1 MDIAKAI
8 FCRLLALRSSMLSKS
23 SQPAQR
29 CRRVSIAT
37 SPYQVNE
44 QAKAANPTGRIP
56 SLIRADGPTLY
67 DSRVITRYL
76 DAKAAAGMYPEARL
90 WDVLTVEATGDSMMD
105 SAVSMSYELRLR
117 PQEKVSSE
125 WTDAQWSKVMG
136 GCDALQSQW
145 MDLLNGPLT
154 MAHISIACALGYL
167 DLRSLKAPQDRCIRV
182 SCGQKA
188 EMMAFERALPRAL
201 ACCTEI

>member
-1 MDIAKAI
+1 MKLIMAEASPFARKV
-8 FCRLLALRSSMLSKS
+8 RVLLRETNKLKD
-23 SQPAQR
+23 
-29 CRRVSIAT
+29 VEEISIAT
-37 SPYQVNE
+37 SPFQVNE
-44 QAKAANPTGRIP
+44 QAKATNPTGRIP
-56 SLIRADGPTLY
+56 SLTRADGPALY

-105 SAVSMSYELRLR
+105 SAVSISYELRLR
-117 PQEKVSSE
+117 PQEKVSTE
-125 WTDAQWSKVMG
+125 WTDAQWAKVMG

-167 DLRSLKAPQDRCIRV
+167 DLRHDARNWRQGHD
-182 SCGQKA
+182 
-188 EMMAFERALPRAL
+188 AL
-201 ACCTEI
+201 AAWFADFSKRPSFRETHLDG

>member
-1 MDIAKAI
+1 MKLIMAEASPFARKV
-8 FCRLLALRSSMLSKS
+8 RLLLRETNQLKDVEE
-23 SQPAQR
+23 
-29 CRRVSIAT
+29 VSIAT

-76 DAKAAAGMYPEARL
+76 DAKAAAGIYPEAKL

-167 DLRSLKAPQDRCIRV
+167 DLRHDARNWRQGHD
-182 SCGQKA
+182 
-188 EMMAFERALPRAL
+188 AL
-201 ACCTEI
+201 AAWFADFSKRPSFQETHLDG

>member
-1 MDIAKAI
+1 MKLIMAEASPFARKV
-8 FCRLLALRSSMLSKS
+8 RVLLRETNQLKDVEE
-23 SQPAQR
+23 
-29 CRRVSIAT
+29 VSIST
-37 SPYQVNE
+37 SPFQVNE

-56 SLIRADGPTLY
+56 SLIRADGPALY

-76 DAKAAAGMYPEARL
+76 DAKAASGMYPEARL

-105 SAVSMSYELRLR
+105 SAVSISYELRLR

-167 DLRSLKAPQDRCIRV
+167 DLRHDARNWRQGHD
-182 SCGQKA
+182 
-188 EMMAFERALPRAL
+188 AL
-201 ACCTEI
+201 AAWFADFSKRPSFLETNLDG

>member
-1 MDIAKAI
+1 MKLIMAEASPFARKV
-8 FCRLLALRSSMLSKS
+8 RVLLRETNQLKDVEE
-23 SQPAQR
+23 
-29 CRRVSIAT
+29 VSIAT

-76 DAKAAAGMYPEARL
+76 DAKAAAGIYPEAKL

-167 DLRSLKAPQDRCIRV
+167 DLRHDARNWRQGHD
-182 SCGQKA
+182 
-188 EMMAFERALPRAL
+188 AL
-201 ACCTEI
+201 AAWFSDFSKRPSFQETHFDG

>member
-1 MDIAKAI
+1 MKLIMAEASPFARKV
-8 FCRLLALRSSMLSKS
+8 RVLLRETKQLKNVEE
-23 SQPAQR
+23 
-29 CRRVSIAT
+29 VSIAT
-37 SPYQVNE
+37 SPFQVNE

-56 SLIRADGPTLY
+56 SLIRADGPALY

-105 SAVSMSYELRLR
+105 SAVSISYELRLR

-167 DLRSLKAPQDRCIRV
+167 DLRHDARNWRQGHD
-182 SCGQKA
+182 
-188 EMMAFERALPRAL
+188 AL
-201 ACCTEI
+201 AAWFADFSKRPSFRETHLDG

>member
-1 MDIAKAI
+1 MKLIMAEASPFARKV
-8 FCRLLALRSSMLSKS
+8 RVLLRETNQLKDVEE
-23 SQPAQR
+23 
-29 CRRVSIAT
+29 VSIAT
-37 SPYQVNE
+37 SPFQVNE

-56 SLIRADGPTLY
+56 SLIRADGPALY

-76 DAKAAAGMYPEARL
+76 DAKAAAGIYPEAKL

-145 MDLLNGPLT
+145 MDLLNGPFT

-167 DLRSLKAPQDRCIRV
+167 DLRHDARNWRQGHD
-182 SCGQKA
+182 
-188 EMMAFERALPRAL
+188 AL
-201 ACCTEI
+201 AAWFADFSKRPSFQETHLDG

>member
-1 MDIAKAI
+1 MKLIMAEASPFARKV
-8 FCRLLALRSSMLSKS
+8 RVLLRETNQLEEVEE
-23 SQPAQR
+23 
-29 CRRVSIAT
+29 VSIAT
-37 SPYQVNE
+37 SPFQVNE

-56 SLIRADGPTLY
+56 SLTRADGPALY

-76 DAKAAAGMYPEARL
+76 DAKAAAGMYPEAKL

-105 SAVSMSYELRLR
+105 SAVSISYELRLR

-125 WTDAQWSKVMG
+125 WTDAQWTKVMG

-145 MDLLNGPLT
+145 MDLLNGPLN

-167 DLRSLKAPQDRCIRV
+167 DLRHDARNWRQGHD
-182 SCGQKA
+182 
-188 EMMAFERALPRAL
+188 AL
-201 ACCTEI
+201 AAWFADFSKRPSFHKTHYDG

>member
-1 MDIAKAI
+1 MKLIMAEASPFARKI
-8 FCRLLALRSSMLSKS
+8 RVLLRETNQLKDVEE
-23 SQPAQR
+23 
-29 CRRVSIAT
+29 VSIAT
-37 SPYQVNE
+37 SPFQVNE
-44 QAKAANPTGRIP
+44 QVKAANPTGRIP
-56 SLIRADGPTLY
+56 SLIRADGPALY

-76 DAKAAAGMYPEARL
+76 DAKAASGMYPEARL

-105 SAVSMSYELRLR
+105 SAVSISYELRLR

-167 DLRSLKAPQDRCIRV
+167 DLRHDARNWRQGHD
-182 SCGQKA
+182 
-188 EMMAFERALPRAL
+188 AL
-201 ACCTEI
+201 AAWFADFSKRPSFRETHLDG

>member
-1 MDIAKAI
+1 MKLIMAEASPFARKI
-8 FCRLLALRSSMLSKS
+8 RVLLRETNQLKDVEE
-23 SQPAQR
+23 
-29 CRRVSIAT
+29 VSVAT
-37 SPYQVNE
+37 SPFQVNE

-56 SLIRADGPTLY
+56 SLLRTDGPALY

-105 SAVSMSYELRLR
+105 SAVSISYELRLR
-117 PQEKVSSE
+117 PQEKVSSD
-125 WTDAQWSKVMG
+125 WTDAQWSKVIG

-167 DLRSLKAPQDRCIRV
+167 DLRHDARNWRQEHD
-182 SCGQKA
+182 
-188 EMMAFERALPRAL
+188 AL
-201 ACCTEI
+201 AAWFADFSKRPSFRETHLDG

>member
-1 MDIAKAI
+1 MKLIMAEASPFARKV
-8 FCRLLALRSSMLSKS
+8 RVLLRETNQLKDVEE
-23 SQPAQR
+23 
-29 CRRVSIAT
+29 VSIAT
-37 SPYQVNE
+37 SPFQVNE

-76 DAKAAAGMYPEARL
+76 DAKAAAGMYPEAKL
-90 WDVLTVEATGDSMMD
+90 WDVLTIEATGDSMMD
-105 SAVSMSYELRLR
+105 SAVSISYELRLR

-154 MAHISIACALGYL
+154 LAHISIACALGYL
-167 DLRSLKAPQDRCIRV
+167 DLRHDARNWRQGHD
-182 SCGQKA
+182 
-188 EMMAFERALPRAL
+188 AL
-201 ACCTEI
+201 AAWFADFSKRPSFQETHLDG

>member
-1 MDIAKAI
+1 MKLIMAEASPFARKI
-8 FCRLLALRSSMLSKS
+8 RVLLRETNQLKDVEE
-23 SQPAQR
+23 
-29 CRRVSIAT
+29 VSIAT
-37 SPYQVNE
+37 SPFQVNE
-44 QAKAANPTGRIP
+44 QVKAANPTGRIP
-56 SLIRADGPTLY
+56 SLIRADGPALY

-76 DAKAAAGMYPEARL
+76 DAKAVAGMYPEAKL

-105 SAVSMSYELRLR
+105 SAVSISYELRLR

-167 DLRSLKAPQDRCIRV
+167 DLRHDARNWRQGHD
-182 SCGQKA
+182 
-188 EMMAFERALPRAL
+188 AL
-201 ACCTEI
+201 AAWFADFSKRPSFRETHLDG

>member
-1 MDIAKAI
+1 MKLIMAEASPFARKV
-8 FCRLLALRSSMLSKS
+8 RVLLRETNQLEEVEE
-23 SQPAQR
+23 
-29 CRRVSIAT
+29 VSIAT
-37 SPYQVNE
+37 SPFQVNE

-56 SLIRADGPTLY
+56 SLTRVDGPALY

-76 DAKAAAGMYPEARL
+76 DAKAAAGMYPEAKL

-105 SAVSMSYELRLR
+105 SAVSISYELRLR

-167 DLRSLKAPQDRCIRV
+167 DLRHDARNWRQGHD
-182 SCGQKA
+182 
-188 EMMAFERALPRAL
+188 AL
-201 ACCTEI
+201 ATWFADFSKRPSFHKTHYDG

>member
-1 MDIAKAI
+1 MKLIMAEASPFARKV
-8 FCRLLALRSSMLSKS
+8 RVLLRETKQLKNVEE
-23 SQPAQR
+23 
-29 CRRVSIAT
+29 VSIAT
-37 SPYQVNE
+37 SPFQVNE

-56 SLIRADGPTLY
+56 SLIRADGPALY

-105 SAVSMSYELRLR
+105 SAVSISYELRLR

-125 WTDAQWSKVMG
+125 WTDAQWTKVMG

-167 DLRSLKAPQDRCIRV
+167 DLRHDARNWRQGHD
-182 SCGQKA
+182 
-188 EMMAFERALPRAL
+188 AL
-201 ACCTEI
+201 AAWFADFSKRPSFHKTHYDG

>member
-1 MDIAKAI
+1 MKLIMAEASPFARKV
-8 FCRLLALRSSMLSKS
+8 RVLLRETNLLKDVEE
-23 SQPAQR
+23 
-29 CRRVSIAT
+29 VSIAT
-37 SPYQVNE
+37 SPFQVNE

-56 SLIRADGPTLY
+56 SLIRADGPALY

-76 DAKAAAGMYPEARL
+76 DAKAAAGMYPEAKL

-105 SAVSMSYELRLR
+105 SAVSISYELRLR

-125 WTDAQWSKVMG
+125 WTAAQWSKVMG

-154 MAHISIACALGYL
+154 LAHISIACALGYL
-167 DLRSLKAPQDRCIRV
+167 DLRHDARNWRQGHD
-182 SCGQKA
+182 
-188 EMMAFERALPRAL
+188 AL
-201 ACCTEI
+201 AAWFADFSKRPSFQETHLDG

>member
-1 MDIAKAI
+1 MKLIMAEASPFARKV
-8 FCRLLALRSSMLSKS
+8 RVLLRETKQLKNVEE
-23 SQPAQR
+23 
-29 CRRVSIAT
+29 VSIAT
-37 SPYQVNE
+37 SPFQVNE

-56 SLIRADGPTLY
+56 SLIRADGPALY

-76 DAKAAAGMYPEARL
+76 DAKAAAGMYPGARL

-105 SAVSMSYELRLR
+105 SAVSISYELRLR

-125 WTDAQWSKVMG
+125 WTDAQWTKVMG

-167 DLRSLKAPQDRCIRV
+167 DLRHDARNWRQGHD
-182 SCGQKA
+182 
-188 EMMAFERALPRAL
+188 AL
-201 ACCTEI
+201 AAWFADFSKRPSFRETHLDG

>member
-1 MDIAKAI
+1 MKLIMAEASPFARKV
-8 FCRLLALRSSMLSKS
+8 RVLLRETNQLKDVEE
-23 SQPAQR
+23 
-29 CRRVSIAT
+29 VSIAT
-37 SPYQVNE
+37 SPFKVNE

-56 SLIRADGPTLY
+56 SLIRADGPALY

-76 DAKAAAGMYPEARL
+76 DAKAAAGMYPEAKL

-117 PQEKVSSE
+117 PQEKVSSD
-125 WTDAQWSKVMG
+125 WTDAQWSKVIG

-167 DLRSLKAPQDRCIRV
+167 DLRHGARNWRQGHD
-182 SCGQKA
+182 
-188 EMMAFERALPRAL
+188 AL
-201 ACCTEI
+201 AAWFADFSKRPSFRETNLDG

>member
-1 MDIAKAI
+1 MKLIMAEASPFARKV
-8 FCRLLALRSSMLSKS
+8 RVLLRETKQLKNVEE
-23 SQPAQR
+23 
-29 CRRVSIAT
+29 VSIAT
-37 SPYQVNE
+37 SPFQVNE
-44 QAKAANPTGRIP
+44 QAKVANPTGRIP
-56 SLIRADGPTLY
+56 SLIRADGPALY

-105 SAVSMSYELRLR
+105 SAVSISYELRLR

-125 WTDAQWSKVMG
+125 WTDAQWTKVMG

-167 DLRSLKAPQDRCIRV
+167 DLRHDARNWRQGHD
-182 SCGQKA
+182 
-188 EMMAFERALPRAL
+188 AL
-201 ACCTEI
+201 AAWFADFSKRPSFRETHLDG

>member
-1 MDIAKAI
+1 MKLIMAEASPFARKV
-8 FCRLLALRSSMLSKS
+8 RVLLRETNQLKDVEE
-23 SQPAQR
+23 
-29 CRRVSIAT
+29 VSIAT
-37 SPYQVNE
+37 APFLVNE

-56 SLIRADGPTLY
+56 SLIRADGPALY

-76 DAKAAAGMYPEARL
+76 DAKAASGMYPEARL

-105 SAVSMSYELRLR
+105 SAVSISYELRLR

-125 WTDAQWSKVMG
+125 WTDAQWTKVMG

-167 DLRSLKAPQDRCIRV
+167 DLRHDARNWRQGHD
-182 SCGQKA
+182 
-188 EMMAFERALPRAL
+188 AL
-201 ACCTEI
+201 AAWFADFSKRPSFRETHLDG

>member
-1 MDIAKAI
+1 VNEMKLIMAEASPFARKV
-8 FCRLLALRSSMLSKS
+8 RVLLRETKQLKNVEE
-23 SQPAQR
+23 
-29 CRRVSIAT
+29 VSIAT
-37 SPYQVNE
+37 SPFQVNE

-56 SLIRADGPTLY
+56 SLIRADGPALY

-76 DAKAAAGMYPEARL
+76 DAKAAAGMYPQARL

-105 SAVSMSYELRLR
+105 SAVSISYELRLR

-125 WTDAQWSKVMG
+125 WTDAQWAKVMG

-167 DLRSLKAPQDRCIRV
+167 DLRHDARNWRQGHD
-182 SCGQKA
+182 
-188 EMMAFERALPRAL
+188 AL
-201 ACCTEI
+201 AAWFADFSKRPSFRETHLDG

>member
-1 MDIAKAI
+1 MKLIMAEASPFARKI
-8 FCRLLALRSSMLSKS
+8 RVLLRETNQLKDVEE
-23 SQPAQR
+23 
-29 CRRVSIAT
+29 VSVAT
-37 SPYQVNE
+37 SPFQVNE

-56 SLIRADGPTLY
+56 SLIRADGPALY

-76 DAKAAAGMYPEARL
+76 DAKAVAGMYPEAKL

-105 SAVSMSYELRLR
+105 SAVSISYELRLR

-167 DLRSLKAPQDRCIRV
+167 DLRHDARNWRQGHD
-182 SCGQKA
+182 
-188 EMMAFERALPRAL
+188 AL
-201 ACCTEI
+201 AAWFADFSKRPSFLETHLDG

>member
-1 MDIAKAI
+1 MKLIMAEASPFARKV
-8 FCRLLALRSSMLSKS
+8 RVLLRETKQLKNVEE
-23 SQPAQR
+23 
-29 CRRVSIAT
+29 VSIAT
-37 SPYQVNE
+37 SPFQVNE

-56 SLIRADGPTLY
+56 SLIRADGPALY

-105 SAVSMSYELRLR
+105 SAVSISYELRLR

-125 WTDAQWSKVMG
+125 WTDAQWTKVMG

-167 DLRSLKAPQDRCIRV
+167 DLRHDARNWRQGHD
-182 SCGQKA
+182 
-188 EMMAFERALPRAL
+188 AL
-201 ACCTEI
+201 AAWFADFSKRPSFLETNLDG

>member
-1 MDIAKAI
+1 MKLIMAEASPFARKV
-8 FCRLLALRSSMLSKS
+8 RVLLRETNQLEEVEE
-23 SQPAQR
+23 
-29 CRRVSIAT
+29 VSIAT
-37 SPYQVNE
+37 SPFQVNE

-56 SLIRADGPTLY
+56 SLTRADGPALY

-105 SAVSMSYELRLR
+105 SAVSISYELRLR
-117 PQEKVSSE
+117 PQEKVSTE
-125 WTDAQWSKVMG
+125 WTDAQWAKVMG

-154 MAHISIACALGYL
+154 LAHISIACALGYL
-167 DLRSLKAPQDRCIRV
+167 DLRHGARNWRQGHD
-182 SCGQKA
+182 
-188 EMMAFERALPRAL
+188 AL
-201 ACCTEI
+201 AAWFADFSKRPSFRETHLDG

>member
-1 MDIAKAI
+1 MKLIMAEASPFARKV
-8 FCRLLALRSSMLSKS
+8 RVLLRETNQLKDVEE
-23 SQPAQR
+23 
-29 CRRVSIAT
+29 VSIAT

-76 DAKAAAGMYPEARL
+76 DAKAAAGIYPEAKL

-167 DLRSLKAPQDRCIRV
+167 DLRHDARNWRQGHD
-182 SCGQKA
+182 
-188 EMMAFERALPRAL
+188 AL
-201 ACCTEI
+201 AAWFADFSKRPSFQETHLDG

>member
-1 MDIAKAI
+1 MKLIMAEASPFARKV
-8 FCRLLALRSSMLSKS
+8 RVLLRETNKLKD
-23 SQPAQR
+23 
-29 CRRVSIAT
+29 VEEISIAT
-37 SPYQVNE
+37 SPFQVNE

-56 SLIRADGPTLY
+56 SLIRADGPALY

-76 DAKAAAGMYPEARL
+76 DAKAASGMYPEARL

-105 SAVSMSYELRLR
+105 SAVSISYELRLR
-117 PQEKVSSE
+117 PQEKVSTE
-125 WTDAQWSKVMG
+125 WTDAQWAKVMG

-167 DLRSLKAPQDRCIRV
+167 DLRHDARNWRQGHD
-182 SCGQKA
+182 
-188 EMMAFERALPRAL
+188 AL
-201 ACCTEI
+201 AAWFADFSKRPSFLETNLDG

>member
-1 MDIAKAI
+1 MKLIMAEASPFARKVRV
-8 FCRLLALRSSMLSKS
+8 FLRETNQLKDVEE
-23 SQPAQR
+23 
-29 CRRVSIAT
+29 VSIAT

-76 DAKAAAGMYPEARL
+76 DAKAAAGIYPEAKL

-167 DLRSLKAPQDRCIRV
+167 DLRHDARNWRQGHD
-182 SCGQKA
+182 
-188 EMMAFERALPRAL
+188 AL
-201 ACCTEI
+201 AAWFADFSKRPSFRETHLDG